1 MIIRCKNIAT
11 LIIVLSL
18 LFGCT
23 KKQTE
28 SNIPLN
34 TPSRTY
40 RMGFQNFAPRPDYN
54 EYIESLNLWST
65 RADAAIISVQLPWDS
80 LLAGVTP
87 QEYVTNNYLGVVNY
101 WRAKNFKLWVY
112 VDPANGLDR
121 SSDAPILVADNKS
134 IAQTPIQQLYRN
146 YVIALD
152 TILHPEHLGFALET
166 NLIRG
171 QSPDS
176 IYQGIKLVANEAA
189 ADVRAV
195 DTQVKFGISVQ
206 VDYAWGYGGTGTYV
220 GVNQDFTDFPF
231 IQELGLSSY
240 PYFSFTDPGKVPLDY
255 YSRLVISKPMPVFAS
270 EGGWTSNNINA
281 AGTMI
286 NSTPQKQQ
294 DYINRQ
300 ALILDS
306 AKAIG
311 WFSLTFTDIDL
322 SSIPSST
329 PADINYFA
337 YLGLVDIN
345 FQPKPALAAWDTTF
359 KRPLHP
365 GN

>member
-1 MIIRCKNIAT
+1 MIVRFKNIIPF
-11 LIIVLSL
+11 IIVSAM
-18 LFGCT
+18 FFACD
-23 KKQTE
+23 KKPQ
-28 SNIPLN
+28 SDLN
-34 TPSRTY
+34 TSPRTY

-54 EYIESLNLWST
+54 EYIQSLNMWST

-87 QEYVTNNYLGVVNY
+87 QAYITDNYSGVVNY
-101 WRAKNFKLWVY
+101 WRAKNFQLWIL

-152 TILHPEHLGFALET
+152 TMLHPEHLGFALET
-166 NLIRG
+166 NLIKG

-176 IYQGIKLVANEAA
+176 IYQGIKLAANEAA

-195 DTQVKFGISVQ
+195 DTQVKFDVSVQ
-206 VDYAWGYGGTGTYV
+206 VDYAWGYSNGGSYV
-220 GVNQDFTDFPF
+220 GVDQVFIDFPF

-240 PYFSFTDPGKVPLDY
+240 PYFSFTDPSKVPLDY
-255 YSRLVISKPMPVFAS
+255 YSRLVIGRSLPVFAS
-270 EGGWTSNNINA
+270 EGGWTSANINV
-281 AGTMI
+281 AGTII
-286 NSTPQKQQ
+286 NSTPQEQQ

-300 ALILDS
+300 ELILDS

-311 WFSLTFTDIDL
+311 WFSLTFTDIDQ
-322 SSIPSST
+322 SAIPAGT
-329 PADINYFA
+329 PADLNYFA

-345 FQPKPALAAWDTTF
+345 FQPKPALSAWDGVF
-359 KRPLHP
+359 HRPLQAGH
-365 GN
+365 

>member
-1 MIIRCKNIAT
+1 MIARAKNSI
-11 LIIVLSL
+11 LFIIVSAM
-18 LFGCT
+18 LFACA
-23 KKQTE
+23 KKQTDTT
-28 SNIPLN
+28 IVP
-34 TPSRTY
+34 RTY
-40 RMGFQNFAPRPDYN
+40 RMGFQNFAPRPVFD
-54 EYIESLNLWST
+54 EYIQSLNMWST
-65 RADAAIISVQLPWDS
+65 RADAAMISVQLPWDS

-87 QEYVTNNYLGVVNY
+87 QAYITNNYSGVVNY
-101 WRAKNFKLWVY
+101 WRAKNFQLWIL

-152 TILHPEHLGFALET
+152 TMLHPEHLGFALET
-166 NLIRG
+166 NLIKG
-171 QSPDS
+171 DSPDS
-176 IYQGIKLVANEAA
+176 IYQGIKLAANEAA

-195 DTQVKFGISVQ
+195 DAQVKFDVSVQ
-206 VDYAWGYGGTGTYV
+206 VDYAWGYGNGGSFV
-220 GVNQDFTDFPF
+220 GVDQVFTDFPF

-240 PYFSFTDPGKVPLDY
+240 PYFSFSDPSQVPLDY
-255 YSRLVISKPMPVFAS
+255 YSRLVIGRSTPVFAS
-270 EGGWTSNNINA
+270 EGGWTSANINA
-281 AGTMI
+281 AGTII

-294 DYINRQ
+294 DYINRE

-322 SSIPSST
+322 SAIPAGT
-329 PADINYFA
+329 NPDIDYFA
-337 YLGLVDIN
+337 YLGLVDVN
-345 FQPKPALAAWDTTF
+345 FQPKPALSAWDAIF
-359 KRPLHP
+359 SRPLKP